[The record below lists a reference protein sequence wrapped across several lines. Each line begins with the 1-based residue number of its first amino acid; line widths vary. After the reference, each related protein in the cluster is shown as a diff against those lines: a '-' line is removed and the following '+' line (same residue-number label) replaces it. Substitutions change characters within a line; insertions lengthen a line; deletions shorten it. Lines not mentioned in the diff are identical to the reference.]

1 MHSVNNKIISQPQ
14 DMDEGEAPPDYSLIT
29 LENFGTNGAHAKTS
43 NLTAADVPHVEADY
57 NTLVHINTREIMQN
71 TQQDNN
77 DYSTLSNNTGVATVT
92 DQSAYKHVRDSH
104 DPDYFDDLHVLQQ
117 IRAHKQ

>member
-1 MHSVNNKIISQPQ
+1 
-14 DMDEGEAPPDYSLIT
+14 MDEGEAPDYSSIT
-29 LENFGTNGAHAKTS
+29 LENIGTNGARANTS
-43 NLTAADVPHVEADY
+43 NSTAAADAPYVEADY
-57 NTLVHINTREIMQN
+57 NTLVHMNRRQIMDN
-71 TQQDNN
+71 IQQDNN
-77 DYSTLSNNTGVATVT
+77 NYSTLSNNAGVATVT

>member
-1 MHSVNNKIISQPQ
+1 MHSVNNEIISQPQ
-14 DMDEGEAPPDYSLIT
+14 VIDEGEAPPDYSLIT
-29 LENFGTNGAHAKTS
+29 LENFGTNGAHAKTLNS
-43 NLTAADVPHVEADY
+43 TAADVPYVEADY
-57 NTLVHINTREIMQN
+57 NTLVHMNTREITQN

-77 DYSTLSNNTGVATVT
+77 NYSTLSNNTGVATVT

>member
-1 MHSVNNKIISQPQ
+1 
-14 DMDEGEAPPDYSLIT
+14 MDEGEAPPDYSMIT
-29 LENFGTNGAHAKTS
+29 LENFGTNGAHANAS
-43 NLTAADVPHVEADY
+43 NSTVADVPYVEADY
-57 NTLVHINTREIMQN
+57 NTLVHMNTRQIMDN

-92 DQSAYKHVRDSH
+92 DQSTYVHVRDPR
-104 DPDYFDDLHVLQQ
+104 DPDYFDDPHVLQQ